1 MCVCVDSVCVD
12 RVYVCVCRYLD
23 FPVDAHDGLV
33 SVLRSRELEVK
44 GDDDDDDD
52 DDDGRVMSE
61 LVREGVL

>member
-1 MCVCVDSVCVD
+1 M
-12 RVYVCVCRYLD
+12 CVCRYLD